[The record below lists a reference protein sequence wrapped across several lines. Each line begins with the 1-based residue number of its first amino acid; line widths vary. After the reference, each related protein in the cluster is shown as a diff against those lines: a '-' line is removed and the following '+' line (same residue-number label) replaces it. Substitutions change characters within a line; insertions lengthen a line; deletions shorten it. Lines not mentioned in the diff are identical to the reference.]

1 MANEFSKE
9 CVETLELLAS
19 SKNVLIS
26 GPPGTGKS
34 KLLGEVAQA
43 FAQGLGPAKPS
54 AGPVHDPKAKFPI
67 PPRPSQTE
75 SSLTKALPS
84 PDRRDRKIFRT
95 AFHQNSKHREFVSGI
110 VPIVSIGEEKPG
122 TGFRVIKG
130 TLYKA
135 SEHAKSAD
143 GASLL
148 VIDEINR
155 GPAVQIFGGAIV
167 AIEADKRLGPDGSES
182 AKTQWFEILSPSD
195 GEIIEYALPHHLYIL
210 AAMNQADASVEPLD
224 VAFLRRW
231 EPYKLLPDSD
241 VLRKHFGIPSGG
253 ASIPEKPSSAQDVF
267 EASVRAWGQVNR
279 RISLGRGPEFQIGHG
294 VLMGQDAAAM
304 DLDMALAITSK
315 GWAKARAHVEEVFFG
330 DVRGVAAVF
339 NAINAPSYHP
349 LKLVETTF
357 ADDLR
362 FEIAGP
368 ETFSP
373 SNIYDALRAIA
384 GE

>member
-1 MANEFSKE
+1 METEFSSE
-9 CVETLELLAS
+9 CLETLGILSA

-34 KLLGEVAQA
+34 RLLGEVAQA
-43 FAQGLGPAKPS
+43 FAQGLGPANPS
-54 AGPVHDPKAKFPI
+54 STPVHDPKAKVPI
-67 PPRPSQTE
+67 PPQPTQDE
-75 SSLTKALPS
+75 SSLSKILPS
-84 PDRRDRKIFRT
+84 PDRQDRKVFRT

-110 VPIVSIGEEKPG
+110 VPLVSVAEGK

-135 SEHAKSAD
+135 SEHAKTD
-143 GASLL
+143 KGASLL

-167 AIEADKRLGPDGSES
+167 AIESDKRLAPDGSP
-182 AKTQWFEILSPSD
+182 AIKTQWFEILGPDD
-195 GEIIEYALPHHLYIL
+195 GELVEYALPHHLYIL

-231 EPYKLLPDSD
+231 EPFKLLPDSD
-241 VLRKHFGIPSGG
+241 VLRKHFGIANSADPLQENP
-253 ASIPEKPSSAQDVF
+253 ASAQDVF
-267 EASVRAWGQVNR
+267 QASVRAWEQVNR
-279 RISLGRGPEFQIGHG
+279 RISLGRGSEFQIGHG
-294 VLMGQDAAAM
+294 VMMGQEIAEMSLDAA
-304 DLDMALAITSK
+304 LASACK
-315 GWAKARAHVEEVFFG
+315 GWAKVRAHVEEVFFG

-362 FEIAGP
+362 FEITGP
-368 ETFSP
+368 ESFKP
-373 SNIYDALRAIA
+373 SNVYPALRAIA